1 MKCST
6 IMYKISRS
14 KLMKQLIK
22 EAGNP
27 DNYVNVYQQLIDL
40 FTSYKH
46 KRYNEE
52 TIKKILDL
60 YIEKKGLEKVEDK
73 LEEIQ
78 KTKEVREDNYVVL
91 ELKQDINELIE
102 KQQNI
107 NRKMLDLQEL
117 VIKKLEDNKNIHNR
131 LMNVKNNHRR
141 IRHKT

>member
-22 EAGNP
+22 EASNP
-27 DNYVNVYQQLIDL
+27 DNYVKVYQQLIDL

-73 LEEIQ
+73 LEELELRR
-78 KTKEVREDNYVVL
+78 EVRDDNYVVL
-91 ELKQDINELIE
+91 ELKQ
-102 KQQNI
+102 NI
-107 NRKMLDLQEL
+107 DNLNRKMIDLQEL
-117 VIKKLEDNKNIHNR
+117 VIKSVDENKNLRNAISN
-131 LMNVKNNHRR
+131 KTNNHRR
-141 IRHKT
+141 VRHPKV

>member
-73 LEEIQ
+73 LEELELRR
-78 KTKEVREDNYVVL
+78 EVRDDNYVIL
-91 ELKQDINELIE
+91 ELKQ
-102 KQQNI
+102 NI
-107 NRKMLDLQEL
+107 DNLNRKMIDLQEL
-117 VIKKLEDNKNIHNR
+117 VIKSVDENKNLRNTISN
-131 LMNVKNNHRR
+131 KTNNHRR
-141 IRHKT
+141 IRHPKP